1 MEIVR
6 TEHTFIKETYVS
18 IDKRVFDC
26 KDECIEYEKWLETNS
41 RNIPTKE
48 QFDALKEGEQV
59 LYRGRL
65 FRLDCSPNKYGDG
78 IANIDDGAWSSEEV
92 HYSELDLIAKEQK

>member
-6 TEHTFIKETYVS
+6 TEHTYIKETYVLKKLKELKMEIVRTEHTYIKETYVS
-18 IDKRVFDC
+18 IDKRIFDC
-26 KDECIEYEKWLETNS
+26 EDECIEYEKWLETNS

-59 LYRGRL
+59 LCGGRL
-65 FRLDCSPNKYGDG
+65 FRLDSISK
-78 IANIDDGAWSSEEV
+78 
-92 HYSELDLIAKEQK
+92 

>member
-26 KDECIEYEKWLETNS
+26 KNECIDYEKWLETNS

-65 FRLDCSPNKYGDG
+65 FRLDCPPNKYGDG

-92 HYSELDLIAKEQK
+92 YYLELDLIAKEQK

>member
-65 FRLDCSPNKYGDG
+65 FRLDCPPNKYGDG

-92 HYSELDLIAKEQK
+92 YYLELDLIPEEQN